1 MLDYKWSDSE
11 KKIARRAFDA
21 ALSREL
27 SSLLESI
34 KSSAPQAATP
44 DDIWALHD
52 FLSEKREEINHKY
65 DYRYSQ
71 LIYVF
76 ARLLKEKWL
85 IKSDLDG
92 LREDKLI
99 AILQVTELLSK

>member
-1 MLDYKWSDSE
+1 MLDFKWSDSE
-11 KKIARRAFDA
+11 KKIAKRAFDA

-27 SSLLESI
+27 ASLLANT
-34 KSSAPQAATP
+34 KSSALHATTP

-52 FLSEKREEINHKY
+52 LLSEKRKEIDHKY

-76 ARLLKEKWL
+76 ARLLREKW
-85 IKSDLDG
+85 IMESDLEG
-92 LREDKLI
+92 LREDKLM
-99 AILQVTELLSK
+99 AILQLAEILSE

>member
-1 MLDYKWSDSE
+1 MLDLKWSDSE

-27 SSLLESI
+27 SSFLARI
-34 KSSAPQAATP
+34 KNSASQATTP

-52 FLSEKREEINHKY
+52 FLSEKREEINRKY

-85 IKSDLDG
+85 MKSDLEG
-92 LREDKLI
+92 LREDKLM
-99 AILQVTELLSK
+99 AIVELVEILST

>member
-1 MLDYKWSDSE
+1 MLDFKWSDSE
-11 KKIARRAFDA
+11 KKIARCAFDA

-27 SSLLESI
+27 SSLLAST
-34 KSSAPQAATP
+34 KNSASQATTP

-52 FLSEKREEINHKY
+52 LLSERRKEIDRKY

-76 ARLLKEKWL
+76 ARLLKEKW
-85 IKSDLDG
+85 IMENDLDG
-92 LREDKLI
+92 LKEDKRM
-99 AILQVTELLSK
+99 AILQLAEILSQ